1 MIGMAARFPIYDP
14 ALHTPPKR
22 VGSVQWQEKWSDLE
36 TDTERTKINTEC
48 FDVRV
53 RDDDG
58 KIIYAGPRFLR
69 CQRIDCGA
77 LVTHGMIQELGSCM
91 CGSRR
96 VRAAVN
102 VMPEE
107 ESALQ
112 ELRLPMLPWEREC
125 MYVRETKA

>member
-1 MIGMAARFPIYDP
+1 MARFPIYDP
-14 ALHTPPKR
+14 AKHEPAPSQ
-22 VGSVQWQEKWSDLE
+22 VGRRRWQEKWEPLKVDE
-36 TDTERTKINTEC
+36 ARAQINLEC

-58 KIIYAGPRFLR
+58 VVIYSGPRFLR

-77 LVTHGMIQELGSCM
+77 LITHGMIQELGACM

-102 VMPEE
+102 IMPEE
-107 ESALQ
+107 EAALSNFT
-112 ELRLPMLPWEREC
+112 LPMLPWEREC
-125 MYVRETKA
+125 MYVTAP

>member
-1 MIGMAARFPIYDP
+1 MSEPRFPIYDP
-14 ALHTPPKR
+14 AKHLPPKR
-22 VGSVQWQEKWSDLE
+22 PTRRQWQENWEPLTVDK
-36 TDTERTKINTEC
+36 TQNGINLEC

-58 KIIYAGPRFLR
+58 NIIYSGPRFLR

-96 VRAAVN
+96 MRAAVN

-107 ESALQ
+107 KTAIENMA
-112 ELRLPMLPWEREC
+112 LPMLPWEREC
-125 MYVRETKA
+125 MYVRG